1 MKVKRTMEMEVES
14 FKLGDV
20 IEFTLTTGEK
30 VEAKAVQETPVG
42 MIFIHTGVLK
52 KEEPMIKSLT
62 GVKILDYAH
71 SDLRKRLN
79 GEILDTF
86 PEEIRVRMK
95 PMKIIGSETSDLL
108 RIPTEKEIFGDNQ
121 LSDDEPEETKKID
134 DIRNI
139 GIGKGWWLQNID
151 IRLNMYFV
159 RVNGYDRAVSS
170 YASYTFGVRPVFIL

>member
-1 MKVKRTMEMEVES
+1 MKVKRAMEMEVES

-30 VEAKAVQETPVG
+30 VEAKAVQETPEG

-52 KEEPMIKSLT
+52 KKEPMFESLK
-62 GVKILDYAH
+62 GVEILDYAH

-86 PEEIRVRMK
+86 PKEIKSRMK
-95 PMKIIGSETSDLL
+95 PMKINGSKTSDLL

-121 LSDDEPEETKKID
+121 ISDDEPEETKKFD
-134 DIRNI
+134 
-139 GIGKGWWLQNID
+139 GIGNATIYEWWWLQNID
-151 IRLNMYFV
+151 V
-159 RVNGYDRAVSS
+159 RFDMTFAAVHGNGYARSLS
-170 YASYTFGVRPVFIL
+170 ASHTHGVRPVFTL